1 MTATGI
7 SPANTSPTFINMKIT
22 KTVKSKARKTIAPK
36 AAKRVTVSH
45 AAKKTAVKRKPAKAI
60 PAVPTLEISSD
71 QIAHRAY
78 FIWEQQGRPAGKERE
93 HWILAEQQLKAE
105 QSFAE

>member
-1 MTATGI
+1 
-7 SPANTSPTFINMKIT
+7 MKIT

-36 AAKRVTVSH
+36 AAKRTTVSP
-45 AAKKTAVKRKPAKAI
+45 AAKKTAAKRKPAEAAPTV
-60 PAVPTLEISSD
+60 PALEITSD
-71 QIAHRAY
+71 QIARRAY